1 MPEYLYRCGA
11 CSDVKTIYRHI
22 YTDGNIDAPLCDKCL
37 IPMTRD
43 WSIGGVI
50 FKGDGWAGKS

>member
-1 MPEYLYRCGA
+1 MPEYLFRCGA
-11 CSDVKTIYRHI
+11 CSATKTEWRHVYMHGDI
-22 YTDGNIDAPLCDKCL
+22 PTPNCDKCL

>member
-1 MPEYLYRCGA
+1 MHGDIP
-11 CSDVKTIYRHI
+11 T
-22 YTDGNIDAPLCDKCL
+22 PMCDKCL